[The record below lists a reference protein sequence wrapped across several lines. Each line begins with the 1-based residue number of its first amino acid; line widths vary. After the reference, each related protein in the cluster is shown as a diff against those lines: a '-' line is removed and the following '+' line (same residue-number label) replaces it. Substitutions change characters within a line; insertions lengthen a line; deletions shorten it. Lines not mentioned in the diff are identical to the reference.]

1 MQAARNMLTI
11 GASALVL
18 ASSLLAAPAHAV
30 EATSPLDA
38 ASNVERLAPGIM
50 QGPNGDSNDAGTDVP
65 APDIRVDADAAS
77 VALQADAQPA
87 VTVGI
92 EGMSDA
98 SRSESGDF
106 TVLYNGDQ
114 TAYVQPIA
122 GGSRLLSYI
131 PDASGSLSTTYTFG
145 FDAPVTADAN
155 DDGSYSF
162 TDTTTGVGIGT
173 VSTPWAV
180 DADGKSLP
188 THYTWADGKLTQTID
203 VDPQTIAYPVLADPA
218 WTYNM
223 TFTIGRSNATKVW
236 KELHRCFNCN
246 FAVSGAPKAFPKV
259 GQTLPLTFHGFG
271 NASVRLKQAYN
282 YTNPNVRPGVNSGF
296 IFVANP
302 GHIDGAGSVINF
314 DFLTRNT
321 DKQLVMTVSEN
332 IKNGYGGKAGQNAY
346 RQFALGQWSQFAGRL
361 QRNLGFQV
369 QPGPAPTPPGK

>member
-1 MQAARNMLTI
+1 MHSIRKI
-11 GASALVL
+11 VSFGAFGLVL
-18 ASSLLAAPAHAV
+18 ASSLLAAPAQAV
-30 EATSPLDA
+30 EVASPLDA
-38 ASNVERLAPGIM
+38 ASNVERLAPGIV
-50 QGPNGDSNDAGTDVP
+50 QSPDETSNDARSDV
-65 APDIRVDADAAS
+65 ATPDISVDADEANI
-77 VALQADAQPA
+77 ALQADAQPT

-98 SRSESGDF
+98 SRTESGAF
-106 TVLYNGDQ
+106 TVLHNGDR
-114 TAYVQPIA
+114 TAYVQAIA

-131 PDASGSLSTTYTFG
+131 PDASGALSTIYTFD
-145 FDAPVTADAN
+145 FDAPITAAAN

-162 TDTTTGVGIGT
+162 TDTTTGVGIGM

-180 DADGKSLP
+180 DADGTSLP
-188 THYTWADGKLTQTID
+188 THYSWADGKLTQTID
-203 VDPQTIAYPVLADPA
+203 ADPQTIAYPVLADPA

-246 FAVSGAPKAFPKV
+246 FAVTGAPKAFPKV

-271 NASVRLKQAYN
+271 SASVRLKEAYN
-282 YTNPNVRPGVNSGF
+282 YTNPNVRPGINSGF
-296 IFVANP
+296 IFVANK

-321 DKQLVMTVSEN
+321 DKQLIMTVSAN

-361 QRNLGFQV
+361 QRNLGLQV